1 MTVTALKPHRI
12 APDMPAVEQPR
23 QPVVPIAERATRR
36 IAPLWPLKHFVAVNP
51 FLGLTDQTF
60 VDAAQIMALVA
71 DARMTMPRQFYIDAM
86 ATGRIRDEDLAL
98 ALQRADNPAALPHD
112 PIALKHALQTALP
125 SALPP
130 LATAADAAS
139 EASESDWAALASE
152 RISLWA
158 ASHFDDGQAPWLL
171 PSRHLGPYAAWR
183 EQALIDRTPE
193 VMGLPRFR
201 QIVTSLPPTAEA
213 MISDGIT
220 RLHLGD
226 SALALYFHRLLMSVA
241 GWAGY
246 ARYQVWQSEL
256 RERSDST
263 LIELLAVRLAWDVA
277 ILEAHRG
284 NAAVAARWQLARKRL
299 GQMPAVDPT
308 LALDHLLQSAYEIS
322 WQRGLLARL
331 RQSSVPSTTT
341 RKAVQAVFCIDVR
354 SEVFRRALE
363 SVSPTI
369 DTLGF
374 AGFFG
379 MPIEFVPLGRT
390 HGAAQCPVLLTP
402 PITVHESVK
411 AASPREQSDV
421 ASLRRLR
428 LRASA
433 AWRWF
438 KLAAVSSFA
447 FVETAGWTYAGK
459 LFTDAF
465 GFSRPVP
472 HPAAHGIDVRLAE
485 RLAPDIA
492 PEFIH
497 GHASGIALETRVKL
511 AEGALTAMSLR
522 HDFARL
528 VLLAGHAATSV
539 NNPHA
544 SGLDCGACGGHSGAA
559 NAQVAAAVLND
570 PRVRQELVARGIAIP
585 ADTRFVAAL
594 HNTTTDEVTIFDQDQ
609 LPTTHA
615 GELQQLQQWLAAA
628 GEHARIE
635 RAGSL
640 NLRGGRSIDA
650 EIVARSRDWSQVRP
664 EWGLAGC
671 GAYIVAPRSRTLGL
685 DLGGRAFLNSYDWQ
699 QDEAFT
705 VLESIMTAPMVVGA
719 WINLQYY
726 GSAVDNR
733 AFGCGNKVLH
743 NVVGKLG
750 VLEGNGGDLR
760 SGLPWQSVHDGQ
772 RLIHEPLRLSV
783 VIAAPIE
790 AINAVIAKHESVRQL
805 VDHGWI
811 HLFAMPDAPA
821 PLQRYRGALQWEPAA

>member
-1 MTVTALKPHRI
+1 MS
-12 APDMPAVEQPR
+12 
-23 QPVVPIAERATRR
+23 
-36 IAPLWPLKHFVAVNP
+36 
-51 FLGLTDQTF
+51 
-60 VDAAQIMALVA
+60 
-71 DARMTMPRQFYIDAM
+71 MPRPFYIDAL
-86 ATGRIRDEDLAL
+86 ASGRIRDEDLAL
-98 ALQRADNPAALPHD
+98 ALQRANNSTALPRDVAALR
-112 PIALKHALQTALP
+112 HALQTGLSPAL
-125 SALPP
+125 LP

-139 EASESDWAALASE
+139 EGGASDWAALASE
-152 RISLWA
+152 RISRWA
-158 ASHFDDGQAPWLL
+158 ASHFDDGQASWLS

-183 EQALIDRTPE
+183 EEARIDRTPE

-201 QIVTSLPPTAEA
+201 QIVQSLPATAEA
-213 MISDGIT
+213 MISEGVA
-220 RLHLGD
+220 RLQLGD
-226 SALALYFHRLLMSVA
+226 SGLALYFHRLLMSVA

-256 RERSDST
+256 RQRSNTT

-299 GQMPAVDPT
+299 GQPPSVDPA
-308 LALDHLLQSAYEIS
+308 LALDHVLQSAYEIG
-322 WQRGLLARL
+322 WQRELQIQLG
-331 RQSSVPSTTT
+331 QSPTPATDT

-363 SVSPTI
+363 STSPTI

-379 MPIEFVPLGRT
+379 MPIEFVPLGRA
-390 HGAAQCPVLLTP
+390 HGGAQCPVLLTP
-402 PITVHESVK
+402 AITVHESVK
-411 AASPREQSDV
+411 AASPQEQSDV

-459 LFTDAF
+459 LFTDGF

-472 HPAAHGIDVRLAE
+472 HPATNGIDARMASRLT
-485 RLAPDIA
+485 PNIA
-492 PEFIH
+492 PEQVH
-497 GHASGIALETRVKL
+497 GHASGIDLETRVKL

-522 HDFARL
+522 RDFARL

-570 PRVRQELVARGIAIP
+570 PRVRQQLATRDITIP
-585 ADTRFVAAL
+585 ADTWFVAAL
-594 HNTTTDEVTIFDQDQ
+594 HNTTTDEVTVFDRDQ
-609 LPTTHA
+609 LPATHA
-615 GELQQLQQWLAAA
+615 DELEQLQQCLAAA

-640 NLRGGRSIDA
+640 NLRGKRSVDA
-650 EIVARSRDWSQVRP
+650 EIAARSRDWSQVRP

-671 GAYIVAPRSRTLGL
+671 AADIVAPRSRTVGL

-699 QDEAFT
+699 QDQDFA
-705 VLESIMTAPMVVGA
+705 VLESIMTAPMVVAA

-726 GSAVDNR
+726 GSAVDNH

-783 VIAAPIE
+783 VLAAPVA
-790 AINAVIAKHESVRQL
+790 AINAVIARHESVRQL

-811 HLFAMPDAPA
+811 HLFAMPDGSAA
-821 PLQRYRGALQWEPAA
+821 LQRYCGALQWEPAV

>member
-1 MTVTALKPHRI
+1 MTVTALKRHR
-12 APDMPAVEQPR
+12 PDPDRPVADQPGQAVY
-23 QPVVPIAERATRR
+23 PIAERATRR

-51 FLGLTDQTF
+51 FLGLTDHTF
-60 VDAAQIMALVA
+60 VDAAQVMALVVG
-71 DARMTMPRQFYIDAM
+71 ARMTMPRAFYLDAM
-86 ATGRIRDEDLAL
+86 ATGRIRDKDLAL
-98 ALQRADNPAALPHD
+98 ALQRADDRAALPHD
-112 PIALKHALQTALP
+112 VAALRHRLQT
-125 SALPP
+125 SAASVQLP

-139 EASESDWAALASE
+139 EASGADWAALACE
-152 RISLWA
+152 RISRWA
-158 ASHFDDGQAPWLL
+158 ASHFDEGQAPWLS
-171 PSRHLGPYAAWR
+171 PSRHLGAYAAWR
-183 EQALIDRTPE
+183 EEALIDRTPE

-201 QIVTSLPPTAEA
+201 QIVQSLPATAEA
-213 MISDGIT
+213 MISEGIA
-220 RLHLGD
+220 RLQLGD
-226 SALALYFHRLLMSVA
+226 SGLALYFHRLLMSVA

-256 RERSDST
+256 HERSDT
-263 LIELLAVRLAWDVA
+263 LLIELLAVRLAWDVA

-284 NAAVAARWQLARKRL
+284 NAAVAIRWQLARKRL
-299 GQMPAVDPT
+299 GQLPSVEPS
-308 LALDHLLQSAYEIS
+308 LALDHVLQSAYEIG
-322 WQRGLLARL
+322 WQRGLLIQL
-331 RQSSVPSTTT
+331 GQSPSPAATA

-363 SVSPTI
+363 SASPKI

-379 MPIEFVPLGRT
+379 MPIEFVPLGRA
-390 HGAAQCPVLLTP
+390 HGGAQCPVLLTP
-402 PITVHESVK
+402 AITVHESVR
-411 AASPREQSDV
+411 AASPQEQADII
-421 ASLRRLR
+421 SLRRLR

-447 FVETAGWTYAGK
+447 FVETAGWAYAGK
-459 LFTDAF
+459 LFTDGF

-472 HPAAHGIDVRLAE
+472 HPATNGIDARVAGRLV
-485 RLAPDIA
+485 PNIA
-492 PEFIH
+492 PEFVH
-497 GHASGIALETRVKL
+497 GRASGIALDTRVKL
-511 AEGALTAMSLR
+511 AEGALKAMSLR
-522 HDFARL
+522 QDFARL

-559 NAQVAAAVLND
+559 NARVAAAVLND
-570 PRVRQELVARGIAIP
+570 PRVRQQLVARGIAIP
-585 ADTRFVAAL
+585 ADTWFVAAL
-594 HNTTTDEVTIFDQDQ
+594 HNTTTDEVTIFDHDD
-609 LPTTHA
+609 LPPTHA
-615 GELQQLQQWLAAA
+615 DDLAQLQQWLAAA
-628 GEHARIE
+628 GEHARME
-635 RAGSL
+635 RAASL
-640 NLRGGRSIDA
+640 NLRGGRSVDA
-650 EIVARSRDWSQVRP
+650 EIVARSRDWSQLRP

-671 GAYIVAPRSRTLGL
+671 AAYIVAPRSRTLGL
-685 DLGGRAFLNSYDWQ
+685 DLGGRAFLNSYDWH

-719 WINLQYY
+719 WISLQYY
-726 GSAVDNR
+726 GSAVDNQ

-783 VIAAPIE
+783 VIAAPID
-790 AINAVIAKHESVRQL
+790 AINAVIAKHESVRHL

-821 PLQRYRGALQWEPAA
+821 PLQRYRGALQW